1 MEGGGLQNV
10 SFHPRQKGLESVVL
24 CSPQQSLAILR
35 VTAVGVGAMLEEG
48 AVVREPFTANPAHH
62 RW

>member
-1 MEGGGLQNV
+1 M
-10 SFHPRQKGLESVVL
+10 QKGLESVVL

-35 VTAVGVGAMLEEG
+35 ETAVGIGAMMEEG
-48 AVVREPFTANPAHH
+48 AVVREPFTANPAHP